1 MLHLNFEVG
10 IVDNG
15 FLGGFFE
22 FVSQGL
28 TGTFCGVEQGSK
40 ALNAI
45 LAQQD
50 FNTEAGVEGFLTE
63 IDAALRTDQR
73 PGGKETKVQNQLKK
87 GKSALGLYDFIFSL
101 SYLKPRYALR
111 MGTKELSELS
121 PGERGTLL
129 LVFYLLVDKDDIP
142 LVIDQPEENLDNQTV
157 YDLLVPCIKDARQ
170 RRQIIIVTHNPN
182 LAVVC
187 DADQV
192 IHADLDKASRYK
204 MSYTSGGIENPA
216 INKAI
221 VDILEGTMPA
231 FKNRDSKYL

>member
-1 MLHLNFEVG
+1 MP
-10 IVDNG
+10 
-15 FLGGFFE
+15 
-22 FVSQGL
+22 
-28 TGTFCGVEQGSK
+28 C
-40 ALNAI
+40 A
-45 LAQQD
+45 
-50 FNTEAGVEGFLTE
+50 
-63 IDAALRTDQR
+63 
-73 PGGKETKVQNQLKK
+73 
-87 GKSALGLYDFIFSL
+87 
-101 SYLKPRYALR
+101 
-111 MGTKELSELS
+111 

-142 LVIDQPEENLDNQTV
+142 LMIDQPEENLDNQTV

-192 IHADLDKASRYK
+192 IHADLNKPDSYR
-204 MSYTSGGIENPA
+204 MSYDSGSIESPA

-231 FKNRDSKYL
+231 FKNRDSKYLIQITQ

>member
-1 MLHLNFEVG
+1 M
-10 IVDNG
+10 
-15 FLGGFFE
+15 
-22 FVSQGL
+22 
-28 TGTFCGVEQGSK
+28 
-40 ALNAI
+40 
-45 LAQQD
+45 
-50 FNTEAGVEGFLTE
+50 
-63 IDAALRTDQR
+63 
-73 PGGKETKVQNQLKK
+73 
-87 GKSALGLYDFIFSL
+87 
-101 SYLKPRYALR
+101 
-111 MGTKELSELS
+111 
-121 PGERGTLL
+121 L
-129 LVFYLLVDKDDIP
+129 LVFYLLVEKDDIP

-192 IHADLDKASRYK
+192 IHADLDKANHYK

>member
-1 MLHLNFEVG
+1 M
-10 IVDNG
+10 DSG
-15 FLGGFFE
+15 FHDGFFDS
-22 FVSQGL
+22 VNQRVL
-28 TGTFCGVEQGSK
+28 GTFSGTEPGSK

-45 LAQQD
+45 LEVQNFD
-50 FNTEAGVEGFLTE
+50 TEVGVEKFLNE
-63 IDAALRTDQR
+63 IDNAIHADQR
-73 PGGKETKVQNQLKK
+73 PGGKPVKVVDQLKK
-87 GKSALGLYDFIFSL
+87 LKTPLDLYDFIFSL
-101 SYLKPRYALR
+101 GYLRPRYALR
-111 MGTKELSELS
+111 MGAKELSELS

-129 LVFYLLVDKDDIP
+129 LMFYLLLDKNDIP

-157 YDLLVPCIKDARQ
+157 YDVLVPGIKDARQ

-192 IHADLDKASRYK
+192 IHADLDKAHNYAMK
-204 MSYTSGGIENPA
+204 YTSGAIENPE